1 MTSPSAPTR
10 LLQASASAEFSWS
23 FSWLAKWRAPNC
35 SGDGSNLPTPPPR
48 SRDCIE
54 PRDAT
59 EPFDVERLI
68 FDESESFDGER
79 VGFCQALGKTHFCSS
94 ENVETFLLG
103 RPEYAAII

>member
-23 FSWLAKWRAPNC
+23 FS
-35 SGDGSNLPTPPPR
+35 GDGSNLPTPAPR

-54 PRDAT
+54 PRDTT
-59 EPFDVERLI
+59 EPFDVVRLI
-68 FDESESFDGER
+68 FDERESFDGER
-79 VGFCQALGKTHFCSS
+79 VGFCQAFGKTHFCSS
-94 ENVETFLLG
+94 EKVETFLLG